1 MGVVLP
7 SELAWVLNLIGVT
20 WPNIDEDQLRDT
32 ANQMRQLAGELD
44 SNNGDAKSE
53 IEQMLGVNKAQSL
66 DNFNALWQKV
76 ANGHLPQLGEGLKLL
91 GTGLDISAVVI
102 EGMKVAAIV
111 QLGILAAEIIADQAA
126 AIETFGASEALA
138 AAQTA
143 FTEQIVKQALKQAV
157 QAVEQQLMQIVEGPI
172 FAALDSAAGNLAGQ
186 LLGDALGTHS
196 GVDLGSVA
204 NAGQSGFSQGVQ
216 QSEQQLSGAAQNI
229 VNNPLGTV
237 DSVVTSQGVPTGGA
251 Q

>member
-111 QLGILAAEIIADQAA
+111 QLGILAA

-204 NAGQSGFSQGVQ
+204 DAGQSGFSQGVQ

-229 VNNPLGTV
+229 VNNPLGTA